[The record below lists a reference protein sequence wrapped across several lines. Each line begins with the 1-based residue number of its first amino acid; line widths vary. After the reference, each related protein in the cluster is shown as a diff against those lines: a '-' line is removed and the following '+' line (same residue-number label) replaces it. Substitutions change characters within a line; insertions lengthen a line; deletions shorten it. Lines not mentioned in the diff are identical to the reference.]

1 MKSFRQF
8 LYEKAKD
15 CSNPKGF
22 TAIAS
27 CKAQGKIAR
36 SGGEFKGRKIK
47 SKKYGGPA

>member
-1 MKSFRQF
+1 MKTFRQF
-8 LYEKAKD
+8 LFEKAKD

-27 CKAQGKIAR
+27 CKSQGKIAR
-36 SGGEFKGRKIK
+36 TGGKYKGKKIK